1 MYHGLSFVNHQ
12 NCEMNRTL
20 SICKVAP
27 TRVYCLFHTS
37 RSCNRIPLYNSHDRR
52 VYIPS
57 LCVVYL
63 QDGRVNRIP
72 LCNSHDR
79 HVYIPSLCL
88 FYLQDGRVNRIPLC
102 NSHDR
107 RVYIPSS
114 CVVYLQDGRVNRLFR
129 NAHDG
134 RVLKKQSF
142 SKFNHWS
149 GLSESLPVDIPV

>member
-20 SICKVAP
+20 SICKVAH

-37 RSCNRIPLYNSHDRR
+37 RSCNRIPLYNSHDHR

-57 LCVVYL
+57 LCIV
-63 QDGRVNRIP
+63 
-72 LCNSHDR
+72 
-79 HVYIPSLCL
+79 
-88 FYLQDGRVNRIPLC
+88 YLQDGRVNRIPLC

-129 NAHDG
+129 NAHNG
-134 RVLKKQSF
+134 RVYISSAINVAFVGSIMTGAILQWGDLTSY
-142 SKFNHWS
+142 
-149 GLSESLPVDIPV
+149 L